1 MVQQILSI
9 MNLFY
14 KTIRFY
20 ISFYFLI
27 GFAFAQA
34 QDLVVTP
41 TAALTDGQD
50 GFTELEGAWDV
61 TTVLIGEKTYALV
74 AGYFDDGVQIMD
86 ISDPASPTATVAVR
100 DGQGAFI
107 VLDGASSITSVVI
120 GGITYAMVT
129 SYNDDGVQI
138 MEITPP
144 ALNTADLALQSL
156 VLCPNPVRNRL
167 HIENPLASEL
177 TYRVYDLSGK
187 ARSAH
192 HKTGQ
197 SHSIDV
203 RALAKGVYLLESKH
217 GDQTAVMQFVKE

>member
-1 MVQQILSI
+1 

-34 QDLVVTP
+34 QYLVVTP

-61 TTVLIGEKTYALV
+61 TTVLIGGK
-74 AGYFDDGVQIMD
+74 
-86 ISDPASPTATVAVR
+86 
-100 DGQGAFI
+100 
-107 VLDGASSITSVVI
+107 
-120 GGITYAMVT
+120 TYAMVT

-203 RALAKGVYLLESKH
+203 RALAKGVYFLESKH